1 MEQKAQ
7 QRAERTDPGYR
18 VWEGNDKR
26 APKSSH
32 GLEGGGIQETQ
43 RRKGWLVLGEES
55 ACFLGCLESQATA
68 RASEG
73 TSAEVAM
80 RVKMRTTWGLA
91 PGGGS
96 RDKGVRRGRAQPQ

>member
-18 VWEGNDKR
+18 VREGNDKR

-32 GLEGGGIQETQ
+32 SLEGVAS
-43 RRKGWLVLGEES
+43 RRHRGEKDGWFWGKNRLAFWE
-55 ACFLGCLESQATA
+55 FQTA

-80 RVKMRTTWGLA
+80 RVKTRTTWGLA

-96 RDKGVRRGRAQPQ
+96 GDKGVRRGRAEP